1 MSRTRKLK
9 GLAAAPLILKTLKG
23 NPYLIFMLISTIK
36 NKLYKSDDRSVKMRK
51 NTLAMLL
58 IRGLSIFISLL
69 SAPIMLHHVNR
80 TDYGVLMTLTSLVSW
95 VGLMDI
101 GLGNGLRNTIPIYR
115 AEGNIL
121 KAKEAVSSCYAALA
135 LYVGCLIAIF
145 IILSPFCDWIKI
157 LNSPNSNAL
166 EILGLANV
174 VFIAFCLQFLFSLL
188 NSVLFAYQMPA
199 FSSVFGFIGQ
209 IVALIALIIQVY
221 VFDVKSVF
229 QIGSINCLVQPLV
242 LFTAS
247 LFLYKGRLRDIAPSI
262 RYVNL
267 KSVNGIL
274 GLGLKFFVLQIITII
289 LFQANSII
297 IAHAV
302 GPESVVE
309 YNLAFKYISVV
320 TMFFNIAIA
329 PIWSA
334 TTDAYVKKDYT
345 WIKKT
350 ISYSKKI
357 CYLTITIGCVMF
369 LLSKYVY
376 KLWLG
381 TGTIT
386 IPYTTTGLILLYTSF
401 EMLYKIYGT
410 IINGIGKVYAQMVIT
425 GIVAIVYIPLA
436 YFLGCKFGLI
446 GVLIA
451 NVIVFAINFIWSKTQ
466 CLMLINNTA
475 KGIWNK

>member
-1 MSRTRKLK
+1 M
-9 GLAAAPLILKTLKG
+9 
-23 NPYLIFMLISTIK
+23 FISTIK
-36 NKLYKSDDRSVKMRK
+36 NKFYKSDDRSVKMRK
-51 NTLAMLL
+51 NTLAMLF

-80 TDYGVLMTLTSLVSW
+80 ADYGVLMTLTSLVSW
-95 VGLMDI
+95 VGLMDV
-101 GLGNGLRNTIPIYR
+101 GLGNGLRNKIPIYR

-121 KAKEAVSSCYAALA
+121 KAKEAVSSCYATLA

-145 IILSPFCDWIKI
+145 IIISPFCDWIKI
-157 LNSPNSNAL
+157 LNSPNSNAI
-166 EILGLANV
+166 EILGLANA

-209 IVALIALIIQVY
+209 VVALIALIIQVY
-221 VFDVKSVF
+221 AFDVKSVF
-229 QIGSINCLVQPLV
+229 QIGSINCLVPPLV
-242 LFTAS
+242 LFIAS
-247 LFLYKGRLRDIAPSI
+247 CFLYKGRLRDIAPSI
-262 RYVNL
+262 KYVNL

-274 GLGLKFFVLQIITII
+274 GLGLKFFVLQVITIV

-297 IAHAV
+297 IAQAV

-320 TMFFNIAIA
+320 TMVFNIAIT

-334 TTDAYVKKDYT
+334 TTEAYVKKDYA

-350 ISYSKKI
+350 ILYCKKL
-357 CYLTITIGCVMF
+357 CFVTIIIGCIMLVM
-369 LLSKYVY
+369 SQHVY
-376 KLWLG
+376 KIWLG
-381 TGTIT
+381 ANTIV

-410 IINGIGKVYAQMVIT
+410 IINGTGKVYAQMIIT
-425 GIVAIVYIPLA
+425 GIVALFYLPLA
-436 YFLGCKFGLI
+436 YFLGCKFGLS
-446 GVLIA
+446 GVLVA
-451 NVIVFAINFIWSKTQ
+451 NVLVFVINYIWSKVQ

>member
-1 MSRTRKLK
+1 M
-9 GLAAAPLILKTLKG
+9 
-23 NPYLIFMLISTIK
+23 FISKIK
-36 NKLYKSDDRSVKMRK
+36 NKFYKSDDRSVKMRK
-51 NTLAMLL
+51 NTIAMLL
-58 IRGLSIFISLL
+58 IRGFSIFISLL

-80 TDYGVLMTLTSLVSW
+80 ADYGVLMTLTSLVSW
-95 VGLMDI
+95 VGLMDV
-101 GLGNGLRNTIPIYR
+101 GLGNGLRNKIPIYR

-121 KAKEAVSSCYAALA
+121 KAKEAVSSFYAALA

-145 IILSPFCDWIKI
+145 IIISPFCDWLKI
-157 LNSPNSNAL
+157 LNSPNSNAT
-166 EILGLANV
+166 EILGLANS

-209 IVALIALIIQVY
+209 IVALIALVIQVY
-221 VFDVKSVF
+221 AFDVRSVF
-229 QIGSINCLVQPLV
+229 QIGAINCLVPPLV
-242 LFTAS
+242 LFIAS
-247 LFLYKGRLRDIAPSI
+247 CFLYKGRLRDIAPSI
-262 RYVNL
+262 KAVNL

-274 GLGLKFFVLQIITII
+274 GLGLKFFVLQVITII
-289 LFQANSII
+289 LFQANAII
-297 IAHAV
+297 IAQAV

-334 TTDAYVKKDYT
+334 TTEAYVKKDFA

-350 ISYSKKI
+350 VSYSKKI
-357 CYLTITIGCVMF
+357 CYATIIIGCVMF
-369 LLSKYVY
+369 LLSQNVY

-381 TGTIT
+381 TGSIT
-386 IPYTTTGLILLYTSF
+386 IHYTTTGLILLYTSF

-436 YFLGCKFGLI
+436 YFLGNKFGLT

-451 NVIVFAINFIWSKTQ
+451 NVIVFVINFIWSKVQ
-466 CLMLINNTA
+466 CLMLLDNTA

>member
-1 MSRTRKLK
+1 M
-9 GLAAAPLILKTLKG
+9 
-23 NPYLIFMLISTIK
+23 FISTIK
-36 NKLYKSDDRSVKMRK
+36 NKIYKSDDRSVKMRK
-51 NTLAMLL
+51 NTIAMLI

-80 TDYGVLMTLTSLVSW
+80 ADYGVLMTLTSLVSW
-95 VGLMDI
+95 VGLMDV
-101 GLGNGLRNTIPIYR
+101 GLGNGLRNKIPIYR

-121 KAKEAVSSCYAALA
+121 KAKETVSSCYAALT
-135 LYVGCLIAIF
+135 LYVGCLITIF
-145 IILSPFCDWIKI
+145 IIISPFCDWLKI
-157 LNSPNSNAL
+157 LNSPNSNAT
-166 EILGLANV
+166 EILGLANA

-209 IVALIALIIQVY
+209 IVALIALVIQVY

-229 QIGSINCLVQPLV
+229 QIGSINCLVPPLV
-242 LFTAS
+242 LFIAS
-247 LFLYKGRLRDIAPSI
+247 CFLYKGRLCEIAPSI
-262 RYVNL
+262 KSVNL

-274 GLGLKFFVLQIITII
+274 GLGLKFFILQVITII
-289 LFQANSII
+289 LFQANAII
-297 IAHAV
+297 IAQAV
-302 GPESVVE
+302 GLESVVE

-334 TTDAYVKKDYT
+334 TTDAYVKKDFA

-357 CYLTITIGCVMF
+357 CYATIIIGCVML
-369 LLSKYVY
+369 LLSQYIY

-381 TGTIT
+381 SGTIT

-436 YFLGCKFGLI
+436 YFLGSKFGLI

-451 NVIVFAINFIWSKTQ
+451 NVIVFVINFIWSKTQ
-466 CLMLINNTA
+466 CLMLINDTA